1 MNSPFICKDT
11 LADAHLKPMKRSGTQ
26 NRMPLS
32 GYGAV
37 YGVSGR
43 ESSRSWNICLLVS

>member
-1 MNSPFICKDT
+1 MNSPFICNDT
-11 LADAHLKPMKRSGTQ
+11 LADTHLRPIKRNGTQ

-32 GYGAV
+32 GCAAV
-37 YGVSGR
+37 YGVLGR